1 MWEDA
6 AVTDHPERL
15 MLLDTAAL
23 YFRAFHAVPDTVH
36 APNGM
41 PINAVRGLL
50 DIIARLVTEFRPTE
64 LVACWDDDWR
74 PQWRVD
80 LIPSYKAHRV
90 ADASTGSATGAG
102 EATAAGEAAGAST
115 GSATAA
121 GSAVETVP
129 DALTPQVA
137 IIREVLGALGVP
149 VVGAAEHEADDVIG
163 TLASHAPIPV
173 DVVTG
178 DRDLFQLVDD
188 SRDVRVIYTGRGM
201 SKLETLTDETL
212 TAKYG
217 IPPTQ
222 YADFAAMRG
231 DASDGLPGVAGVG
244 EKTAVTLLAA
254 YGDLDGIVAAAS
266 DPASTMTP
274 RVRAGIL
281 AAADYL
287 TVAPAVV
294 KVVRDLTLPEFD
306 ARISSSTPERGA
318 ELDRLAEEWGLGSS
332 MKRVR
337 DALAPL
343 SS

>member
-50 DIIARLVTEFRPTE
+50 DIIARLATEFRPTE

-90 ADASTGSATGAG
+90 ADASTGSAT
-102 EATAAGEAAGAST
+102 AA
-115 GSATAA
+115 
-121 GSAVETVP
+121 ETVP
-129 DALTPQVA
+129 DALTPQVP

-163 TLASHAPIPV
+163 TLASHAAIPV